1 MNIRIISVIIILFV
15 LSISLFGCGVS
26 SPTGANG
33 FGSPAAGIPGP
44 SGISFSAVFPVR
56 SATAPAG
63 LNALISANTTIIKIS
78 IRDSAGNVLSNSSVT
93 PASPSIMI
101 PVTGYTGAVKVYI
114 TSYDAVGGLTASHI
128 HDASIYA
135 NMTTPISVALVEFRQ
150 GIAGIAGVTL
160 RAPDYSLYTLNDLFL
175 APTGTSYQ
183 LGIKATKA
191 AAAGFHLSTQNLD
204 QTTANGTNPPNTQ
217 IFVVNDTLSFPID
230 VPNAS
235 KTVWNRYQININFM
249 NGAAQGG
256 TIMPTNTPNITGT
269 FVGAFSAPGVSV
281 PIATSLGFIGVT
293 WSGTQFVAVGSDMA
307 TGVGGI
313 MTSPDGVTW
322 TPRTMPTPN
331 VLNAITWSGTKFVAV
346 GGAGTVITSLDGINW
361 TLGTPLT
368 ANTLNS
374 VTWSPT
380 KLLFVA
386 VDSFG
391 FIFTSPD
398 GITWTQQT
406 SPVANAFGLLEVIW
420 SPTHSL
426 FITVGAGGKIV
437 TSPDGIAWTVQT
449 TTPATAAILRAVTV
463 SPTLGQLAVVGDG
476 VIYTSTNG
484 IAWTQ
489 RTSPTIASMPSITWT
504 GTKYIAVGM
513 QDTIV
518 TSPDGIIWT
527 GGSSGLT
534 TLSFWGITTSPTK
547 GVVAVGDWGTIINTA
562 NSGASW
568 TGNAQGGTGFSLLKV
583 TTWGAYA
590 VPAIPLAPA
599 SIIF

>member
-1 MNIRIISVIIILFV
+1 MNIKIISVIITLFV

-44 SGISFSAVFPVR
+44 SGISFSAVFPTR
-56 SATAPAG
+56 STTTATG
-63 LNALISANTTIIKIS
+63 INALISASTATIKIS
-78 IRDSAGNVLSNSSVT
+78 IHDSAGNILNNSSVT

-101 PVTGYTGAVKVYI
+101 PVTGYTGSVKVYI
-114 TSYDAVGGLTASHI
+114 TSYDSAGNITASHI

-135 NMTTPISVALVEFRQ
+135 NMTTPISVALVEFSQ
-150 GIAGIAGVTL
+150 GVAGIAGVTL
-160 RAPDYSLYTLNDLFL
+160 RAPDYSLYTLTDLFL
-175 APTGTSYQ
+175 ASSGTSYQ
-183 LGIKATKA
+183 LGIKANKA
-191 AAAGFHLSTQNLD
+191 VAAGFHLSTQNVD
-204 QTTANGTNPPNTQ
+204 QTTPNGTNPPNTQ
-217 IFVVNDTLSFPID
+217 LFVLNDTLSFPID

-249 NGAAQGG
+249 NGAGQGG
-256 TIMPTNTPNITGT
+256 TIIPTNTPNITGT

-322 TPRTMPTPN
+322 TPRTIPTPN
-331 VLNAITWSGTKFVAV
+331 PINAIAWSGTQFVAV
-346 GGAGTVITSLDGINW
+346 GGAPGTVITSPDGITW
-361 TLGTPLT
+361 TLRTSPT
-368 ANTLNS
+368 VNTLNS

-380 KLLFVA
+380 KLLFVT

-398 GITWTQQT
+398 GITWTQQV

-426 FITVGAGGKIV
+426 FVTVGAGGKIV
-437 TSPDGIAWTVQT
+437 TSPDGITWTVQPSAT
-449 TTPATAAILRAVTV
+449 TAILRAVTL

-476 VIYTSTNG
+476 AILTSANG
-484 IAWTQ
+484 TAWTV
-489 RTSPTIASMPSITWT
+489 RTSPTIASIKSVTWS
-504 GTKYIAVGM
+504 GTKFIAVGL
-513 QDTIV
+513 QDMII
-518 TSPDGIIWT
+518 TSPDGITWT
-527 GGSSGLT
+527 LGSSGLT

-547 GVVAVGDWGTIINTA
+547 GVVVVGDWGTIINTA
-562 NSGASW
+562 NSGVSW
-568 TGNAQGGTGFSLLKV
+568 TGNAQGGTGFSLPNAA
-583 TTWGAYA
+583 WAAYTL
-590 VPAIPLAPA
+590 PTLPLAPA